1 MKKNFFVRALPL
13 MVLLIA
19 GTLLSVSCNNKEPE
33 PQPEQK
39 VTANVSGTVVDDL
52 DNPLEGVTVAFVTAD
67 SKKEQQAVATTG
79 SDGKFLAKDVP
90 STARVV
96 NFTKEGYATASTTIA
111 EAKFASGEIT
121 LETMVLAF
129 SNASIEGKVFDLNS
143 TPYAGVTVT
152 CNAQTTT
159 TDEDGFYS
167 FSGLTIKDYTLSFS
181 DADGNTA
188 ELSITSDKFTSEGVA
203 YAENITLG
211 SYILPGLS
219 FSEMAS
225 APYWYGNNYAGG
237 TGAFKMQWKH
247 VGFLTA
253 YPYRAVGYRNA
264 AEGISLVSGGDN
276 EGELVSYLYGRK
288 KITSDNC
295 FINLCAR
302 TFRAYEAAPAKL
314 CVGVIDLSSSNKTIT
329 YLTPQDTW
337 QGLKK
342 MGGGTKTLDVEH
354 NMFAFDLSAFAGKEV
369 GFAIGVMGGYKRLNE
384 EEGYPETPIVRILFA
399 DKDMTEIFDR
409 DDLNATFEGDKPDG
423 CNWRGFTK
431 ANIAS
436 LMPNPGTSFTGESL
450 GAEDGNYAVWA
461 GSNHLMMSWAPE
473 IRNEVTQ
480 PLQDGNLF
488 AIMAYDGNF
497 NAPTGYIMSRFVN
510 PKKNMT
516 LKARTYDNSKATYF
530 RVTVIDLSDFSATA
544 LAPEASSSAANPLL
558 EGDNGTIGLNN
569 DMGSV
574 NDPSKFATINFDLSA
589 FSGKDVVIVIGNHSG
604 NNLSIYSV
612 DFAD

>member
-13 MVLLIA
+13 LVLLIA
-19 GTLLSVSCNNKEPE
+19 GTLLSVSCNKEKE

-39 VTANVSGTVVDDL
+39 VTANVSGTVIDDL
-52 DNPLEGVTVAFVTAD
+52 DNPLEGVTVSFVTAD

-96 NFTKEGYATASTTIA
+96 NFTKDGYATASTTIA

-121 LETMVLAF
+121 LETVVLAF
-129 SNASIEGKVFDLNS
+129 SEASIEGKVFDLNS

-152 CNAQTTT
+152 CNALTTT

-167 FSGLTIKDYTLSFS
+167 FSGLTIKDYTLNFS
-181 DADGNTA
+181 DTAGNTA
-188 ELSITSDKFTSEGVA
+188 ELSVTADKFTSEGVA
-203 YAENITLG
+203 YADNITLG

-237 TGAFKMQWKH
+237 VGAFKMQWNH

-295 FINLCAR
+295 YINLCAR
-302 TFRAYEAAPAKL
+302 TFRAYQNAPAKL
-314 CVGVIDLSSSNKTIT
+314 NVGVIDLSSSTKTIT
-329 YLTPQDTW
+329 YLTPQDTY

-354 NMFAFDLSAFAGKEV
+354 NMFCFDLSAFAGKEV

-399 DKDMTEIFDR
+399 DKDMTAEFDK
-409 DDLNATFEGDKPDG
+409 DDLNATFTGEKPAG
-423 CNWRGFTK
+423 CDWPGFTK
-431 ANIAS
+431 ANLRS

-450 GAEDGNYAVWA
+450 GAEDGEYAVWA
-461 GSNHLMMSWAPE
+461 GTNHLMMSWAIE
-473 IRNEVTQ
+473 IRDEATT
-480 PLQDGNLF
+480 PLQDNSVF
-488 AIMAYDGNF
+488 ALRAHRSNF
-497 NAPTGYIMSRFVN
+497 NVPTGLMMSRFTN

-516 LKARTYDNSKATYF
+516 IKARTYDGSKPTYF
-530 RVTVIDLSDFSATA
+530 RVTVVDLSDFSATA
-544 LAPEASSSAANPLL
+544 LAPLSTSTAANALV
-558 EGDNGTIGLNN
+558 EGENSTIGLNN
-569 DMGSV
+569 DQGTV
-574 NDPSKFATINFDLSA
+574 NDPGKFATLNFDLSA
-589 FSGKDVVIVIGNHSG
+589 FSGKDVVIAIGNHHG

>member
-1 MKKNFFVRALPL
+1 MKKNFLFRFLPVL
-13 MVLLIA
+13 VLTAGVLLA
-19 GTLLSVSCNNKEPE
+19 VSCKEKVE
-33 PQPEQK
+33 PQPEDK
-39 VTANVSGTVVDDL
+39 TVTANVSGTVVDDQ
-52 DNPLEGVTVAFVTAD
+52 DNPLEGVTVSFVTAD
-67 SKKEQQAVATTG
+67 SKKEQKATATTG
-79 SDGKFLAKDVP
+79 ANGKFRAEAVP

-96 NFTKEGYATASTTIA
+96 NFTKQGYAPTSTTIS
-111 EAKFASGEIT
+111 ESKFASGEIT
-121 LETMVLAF
+121 LETVVLIF
-129 SNASIEGKVFDLNS
+129 SEASIEGKVFNLGGD
-143 TPYAGVTVT
+143 PYAGVTVT
-152 CNAQTTT
+152 CNSQTAT
-159 TDEDGFYS
+159 TDADGFYS
-167 FSGLTIKDYTLSFS
+167 FSGLTIKDYTISFS

-188 ELSITSDKFTSEGVA
+188 ELDITADKFTEGVA

-219 FSEMAS
+219 FSELAK

-253 YPYRAVGYRNA
+253 YPFKAVGYRNA

-295 FINLCAR
+295 YINLCAR

-314 CVGVIDLSSSNKTIT
+314 NVGVIDLSSSTKTIT

-342 MGGGTKTLDVEH
+342 MKGGSSWLDVEH
-354 NMFAFDLSAFAGKEV
+354 NMFCFDLSQFAGKEV

-384 EEGYPETPIVRILFA
+384 EEGFPETPIVRILFA
-399 DKDMTEIFDR
+399 DKDMTAEFER
-409 DDLNATFEGDKPDG
+409 DDLNATFEGEKPAG
-423 CNWRGFTK
+423 CDWRGFTK

-436 LMPNPGTSFTGESL
+436 LMPNPGTSFTGEFL
-450 GAEDGNYAVWA
+450 GAEDGNYAAWA

-497 NAPTGYIMSRFVN
+497 NAPTGYIMSRFTN

-516 LKARTYDNSKATYF
+516 LKVRTYDSSKSTYF

-544 LAPEASSSAANPLL
+544 LAPLASSTAANAL
-558 EGDNGTIGLNN
+558 EAGENGTIGLNN
-569 DMGSV
+569 DQGTV

-589 FSGKDVVIVIGNHSG
+589 FSGKDVVIVIGNHHG

>member
-13 MVLLIA
+13 LVLLIA
-19 GTLLSVSCNNKEPE
+19 GTLLSVSCNKEKE

-39 VTANVSGTVVDDL
+39 VTANVSGTVIDDL
-52 DNPLEGVTVAFVTAD
+52 DNPLEGVTVSFVTAD

-96 NFTKEGYATASTTIA
+96 NFTKDGYATASTTIA

-121 LETMVLAF
+121 LETVVLAF
-129 SNASIEGKVFDLNS
+129 SEASIEGKVFDLNS

-152 CNAQTTT
+152 CNALTTT

-167 FSGLTIKDYTLSFS
+167 FSGLTIKDYTLNFS
-181 DADGNTA
+181 DTAGNTA
-188 ELSITSDKFTSEGVA
+188 ELSVTADKFTSEGVA
-203 YAENITLG
+203 YADNITLG

-237 TGAFKMQWKH
+237 VGAFKMQWNH

-295 FINLCAR
+295 YINLCAR
-302 TFRAYEAAPAKL
+302 TFRAYQNAPAKL
-314 CVGVIDLSSSNKTIT
+314 NVGVIDLSSSTKTIT
-329 YLTPQDTW
+329 YLTPQDTY

-354 NMFAFDLSAFAGKEV
+354 NMFCFDLSAFAGKEV

-399 DKDMTEIFDR
+399 DKDMTAEFDK
-409 DDLNATFEGDKPDG
+409 DDLNATFTGEKPAG
-423 CNWRGFTK
+423 CDWPGFTK
-431 ANIAS
+431 ANLRS

-450 GAEDGNYAVWA
+450 GAEDGEYAVWA
-461 GSNHLMMSWAPE
+461 GTNHLMMSWAIE
-473 IRNEVTQ
+473 IRDEATT
-480 PLQDGNLF
+480 PLQDNSVF
-488 AIMAYDGNF
+488 ALRAHRSNF
-497 NAPTGYIMSRFVN
+497 NVPTGLMMSRFTN

-516 LKARTYDNSKATYF
+516 IKARTYDGSKPTYF
-530 RVTVIDLSDFSATA
+530 RVTVVDLSDFSATA
-544 LAPEASSSAANPLL
+544 LAPLSTSTAANALV
-558 EGDNGTIGLNN
+558 EGENSTIGLNN
-569 DMGSV
+569 DQGTV
-574 NDPSKFATINFDLSA
+574 NDPSKFATLNFDLSA
-589 FSGKDVVIVIGNHSG
+589 FSGKDVVIAIGNHHG

>member
-1 MKKNFFVRALPL
+1 MKKNFIFRTLPVL
-13 MVLLIA
+13 VLLIA
-19 GTLLSVSCNNKEPE
+19 GILLSVSCNNKEPE
-33 PQPEQK
+33 PKPDQT
-39 VTANVSGTVVDDL
+39 VTANVSGTVVDDQG
-52 DNPLEGVTVAFVTAD
+52 NPLEGVTVAFVTAD
-67 SKKEQQAVATTG
+67 SKKEQKAVATTG
-79 SDGKFLAKDVP
+79 SNGKFLAENVP
-90 STARVV
+90 SEARVV
-96 NFTKEGYATASTTIA
+96 NFTKEGYAAASTTIA

-121 LETMVLAF
+121 LETMVLVF
-129 SNASIEGKVFDLNS
+129 SEASIEGKVFNLSNE
-143 TPYAGVTVT
+143 PYQGATVT
-152 CNAQTTT
+152 CGSLTTT

-167 FSGLTIKDYTLSFS
+167 FSGLTIKDYTISFS

-188 ELSITSDKFTSEGVA
+188 EISITADKFADGVA
-203 YAENITLG
+203 YADNVTLG

-237 TGAFKMQWKH
+237 VGAFTMQWNH

-253 YPYRAVGYRNA
+253 YPYKAVGYRNA

-276 EGELVSYLYGRK
+276 PGELVSYLYGRK

-314 CVGVIDLSSSNKTIT
+314 NVGVIDLSSSTKTIT

-354 NMFAFDLSAFAGKEV
+354 NMFAFDLSAFAGKEI
-369 GFAIGVMGGYKRLNE
+369 GFAIGVMGGYQRLNE

-399 DKDMTEIFDR
+399 DKDMTAEFDK
-409 DDLNATFEGDKPDG
+409 DDLNATFEGEKPAG

-436 LMPNPGTSFTGESL
+436 LMPNPGTSFTGDAL
-450 GAEDGNYAVWA
+450 GAENGEYAVWA

-497 NAPTGYIMSRFVN
+497 NAPTGYIMSRFTN

-516 LKARTYDNSKATYF
+516 IKARTYDSSKETYF

-544 LAPEASSSAANPLL
+544 LAPLESSTAANPLVAG
-558 EGDNGTIGLNN
+558 ENGTIGLNN
-569 DMGSV
+569 DQGSV

-589 FSGKDVVIVIGNHSG
+589 FSGKDVVIVIGNHKG